1 MRDEDI
7 YDLFTEAL
15 DVTNRALDANRDSA
29 FYGTLISGMDKY
41 LDGHKAAVAVYDDD
55 PQEPFDYFTVRYL
68 NGKFEILARGK
79 SEHDTEWRVS
89 REYLDS
95 VARNPDEY
103 IEHPAR
109 LDIDWLR
116 HLLPD
121 SVNTLLKKAG

>member
-1 MRDEDI
+1 MSDKDI

-41 LDGHKAAVAVYDDD
+41 LDGHRAAVAVSDDD

-68 NGKFEILARGK
+68 TGKFEILSRGK

-103 IEHPAR
+103 IEQPAK
-109 LDIDWLR
+109 LDIEWLR
-116 HLLPD
+116 HMLPD
-121 SVNTLLKKAG
+121 SVNTLLKKAS